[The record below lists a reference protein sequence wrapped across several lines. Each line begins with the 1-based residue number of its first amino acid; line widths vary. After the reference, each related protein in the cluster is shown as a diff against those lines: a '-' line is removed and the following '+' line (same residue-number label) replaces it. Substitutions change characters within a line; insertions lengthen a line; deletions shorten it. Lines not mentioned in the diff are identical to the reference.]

1 MARCS
6 GFGQAAELRENGPM
20 KPLALLPLVLALA
33 ACGTDSTSVIKMP
46 NGEMR
51 STSYNDAKIY
61 CDKTGQQVKNLGL
74 AAAQTG
80 IRFRCED

>member
-1 MARCS
+1 VRDGS
-6 GFGQAAELRENGPM
+6 GCPADLRENARM

-51 STSYNDAKIY
+51 STSYNDAKLY
-61 CDKTGQQVKNLGL
+61 CDKTGQSVKNLGL

-80 IRFRCED
+80 IRFRCEN